1 MKRLFAVA
9 IVAGMVFVSCGPK
22 QEEPA
27 VEPEQVEADAAVN
40 PDVEEAEMPA
50 EAEEAPAQQ

>member
-1 MKRLFAVA
+1 
-9 IVAGMVFVSCGPK
+9 MVFVSCGPK